1 MLSLS
6 FCYELIARERNER
19 VSNELPVPSRGCL
32 AGAKRGSVT
41 KPVQVR
47 EQASLHFRHAAT
59 NAATHEASSWFA
71 LFTDTH
77 THTGLPRK
85 TSADTL
91 LKGRHTCMLI
101 LHRSMPSPPMKLCP
115 LKRCPKGLSWYIA
128 VEFAG
133 IFGGLGGDVHLMYRA
148 DKVLRGFDE
157 ECRAQVTEN
166 LAKRDIKVRRDLAR
180 SAGRRSQRTL
190 PRGTPRKC
198 DLHPGCNPTKID
210 KQGDGSYVL
219 HFKDASG
226 TEASMACSLVMM
238 ATGRAP
244 KSMNIGLQQVGVS
257 LGPNGAVMGREGG
270 GASERYKAPTAQ
282 SWRMR
287 KIGGSEVHE
296 QDWGACA
303 TLGWGDPSGWQ
314 MLLDD
319 HRQVSL
325 NEGALGSQVAAVV
338 PVTPRGDSTAVH
350 SVIISILPELESM
363 CPAGS
368 TRQSKTVGPIMSG
381 WQSAG

>member
-115 LKRCPKGLSWYIA
+115 LKRCPKGLSWSWVLGKQDAHCGLFRCGLSLPLLCLLPFSFLCVHIWRCWGGVGHTELCCLSPPTCTHPAQALGYIA

-198 DLHPGCNPTKID
+198 DVKKRT
-210 KQGDGSYVL
+210 
-219 HFKDASG
+219 
-226 TEASMACSLVMM
+226 T
-238 ATGRAP
+238 
-244 KSMNIGLQQVGVS
+244 
-257 LGPNGAVMGREGG
+257 
-270 GASERYKAPTAQ
+270 
-282 SWRMR
+282 
-287 KIGGSEVHE
+287 
-296 QDWGACA
+296 
-303 TLGWGDPSGWQ
+303 
-314 MLLDD
+314 
-319 HRQVSL
+319 
-325 NEGALGSQVAAVV
+325 
-338 PVTPRGDSTAVH
+338 
-350 SVIISILPELESM
+350 
-363 CPAGS
+363 
-368 TRQSKTVGPIMSG
+368 
-381 WQSAG
+381 